1 MPPRSATNHAAPASL
16 LADALSAFQKA
27 ARNAVS
33 PLVLVFRDLSLQRT
47 LPQLAAAD
55 EQAQLEVAQARAE
68 RDEARRLM
76 HDAKLQCKDWER
88 RGEVS
93 KSNVSA
99 TCLSPAPQLLTLDV
113 TAREGRVDGVLRP
126 PTLL

>member
-27 ARNAVS
+27 AGNAVS
-33 PLVLVFRDLSLQRT
+33 PPVLVVRNLDLQRT
-47 LPQLAAAD
+47 LQLAAAD
-55 EQAQLEVAQARAE
+55 EQAKLEVAQARAE

-93 KSNVSA
+93 KSNVGA
-99 TCLSPAPQLLTLDV
+99 TCLSPALKLLTLDV
-113 TAREGRVDGVLRP
+113 TAREGRVDGVLRA